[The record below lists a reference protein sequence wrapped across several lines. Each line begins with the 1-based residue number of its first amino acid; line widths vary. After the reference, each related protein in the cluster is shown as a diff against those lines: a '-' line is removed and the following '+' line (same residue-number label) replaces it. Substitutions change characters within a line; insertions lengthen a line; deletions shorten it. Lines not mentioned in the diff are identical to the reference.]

1 MIAVGADGCKAGWAA
16 VAVDEEGVVAAGV
29 YGSAA
34 EVVEA
39 FPEAAAFGFDMP
51 IGLPEHGVRT
61 TDAAARAFVGPR
73 RASVFAAPP
82 REVLELTYADAVAR
96 CAVLGAPGVSRQA
109 YALGPKILELE
120 PLAAA
125 EPRVVEVHPEC
136 SFRELNGAPLEHPKT
151 TWAGFRMRVRL
162 LEAAGIAVPEWAD
175 LPILDTVDA
184 AAAAWSARRVARGEA
199 AFLPDGAQP
208 GEPAIRV

>member
-16 VAVDEEGVVAAGV
+16 VAVDEGGVVAAGV
-29 YGSAA
+29 HPSARA
-34 EVVEA
+34 VLDA
-39 FPEAAAFGFDMP
+39 FPEADVVAFDMP
-51 IGLPEHGVRT
+51 IGLPERGVRRA
-61 TDAAARAFVGPR
+61 DAAARAFVGPR
-73 RASVFAAPP
+73 RASVFTAPP
-82 REVLELTYADAVAR
+82 RAVLGVPYAEAVAR
-96 CAVLGAPGVSRQA
+96 GAELGAPGVSRQA
-109 YALGPKILELE
+109 FALGPKILELA

-125 EPRVVEVHPEC
+125 DGRVVEVHPEC
-136 SFRELNGAPLEHPKT
+136 SFRELAGAPLEHPKT

-162 LEAAGIAVPEWAD
+162 LEAAGIAVPEWPE

-199 AFLPDGAQP
+199 VSLPASAHP